1 MQDPLLQPLDDLLEE
16 VKTVNNEF
24 EKKTEP
30 IVSENQGDAE
40 NLTALSEQAD
50 IDLKEAETKA
60 IDDMDAE
67 TLNLIKEV
75 TD

>member
-16 VKTVNNEF
+16 VKTANSDF

-30 IVSENQGDAE
+30 MVSENQSDAE
-40 NLTALSEQAD
+40 NLAALSEQAD

-60 IDDMDAE
+60 VEDMDVE